1 MKILTTGLQMMS
13 VFANEDNYPVST
25 PPAYAKY
32 VADASSWANVDFYSF
47 FKCVQSVAPLVAR
60 SPRSQQ
66 FAHLARSLC
75 RTSSWLRRA
84 RACGVAASAA
94 S

>member
-47 FKCVQSVAPLVAR
+47 FK
-60 SPRSQQ
+60 
-66 FAHLARSLC
+66 
-75 RTSSWLRRA
+75 
-84 RACGVAASAA
+84 
-94 S
+94 